1 MTLAFLPYPLDGLPE
16 SVASESFPS
25 KLSDYSYVGLPVVYI
40 GPLNSEIVRSID
52 SFGVHLKT
60 DYTLDQIALLLS
72 GLIAN
77 LRTYG
82 ENSKSFYKEICSV
95 DVFNKVVALA
105 FSKEDVQFFQD
116 KENTS
121 GVEKIRLNSTIDL
134 SLRIYFSHLIRNFFR
149 FISLFD
155 NKLFI
160 GWLSAQ
166 TIAIVRFLFTRFAR
180 LRLSMVLL
188 KEKLRVKE
196 LSL

>member
-1 MTLAFLPYPLDGLPE
+1 
-16 SVASESFPS
+16 
-25 KLSDYSYVGLPVVYI
+25 
-40 GPLNSEIVRSID
+40 VRSID
-52 SFGVHLKT
+52 SFGVHLKS

-82 ENSKSFYKEICSV
+82 ESSKSFYKEICSV
-95 DVFNKVVALA
+95 DVFNKVVVLA

-116 KENTS
+116 KDNTS
-121 GVEKIRLNSTIDL
+121 GVEKIRLNSTIDV

-149 FISLFD
+149 LISLFN

-166 TIAIVRFLFTRFAR
+166 TIAIVRYLFTRFAR

-188 KEKLRVKE
+188 KEKLRARE